1 VVVLA
6 AVASVALGAAG
17 CSLVTDLDGYEVD
30 DGCSV
35 DLELTDYSIH
45 SDDDLFVRVVS
56 EEGIARAQAL
66 MAPLG
71 DGHVRVQLPDAVPP
85 GPHRLEFYADV
96 DGDGL
101 IGDRDHTW
109 RIEDL
114 CEAGPVQFAHD
125 FNFDQLDDARFP
137 GADLVFQAR
146 GLEVTDRP
154 LEVSVRAAESGRTVA
169 LARVPSVEASAVTL
183 QVPGVIDP
191 GFDYEVTCFV
201 DRDESRNYDGPA
213 VDQAFRWTVSG
224 TRSME
229 LSFDLSTEEPVDI
242 EGELVTVVE

>member
-1 VVVLA
+1 
-6 AVASVALGAAG
+6 
-17 CSLVTDLDGYEVD
+17 
-30 DGCSV
+30 
-35 DLELTDYSIH
+35 
-45 SDDDLFVRVVS
+45 
-56 EEGIARAQAL
+56 
-66 MAPLG
+66 
-71 DGHVRVQLPDAVPP
+71 
-85 GPHRLEFYADV
+85 
-96 DGDGL
+96 
-101 IGDRDHTW
+101 
-109 RIEDL
+109 
-114 CEAGPVQFAHD
+114 VQFAHD

-213 VDQAFRWTVSG
+213 VDEAFRWTVSG